1 MSAFEAERPAAR
13 TVRLSVALA
22 LALMWLLPLAW
33 ALSTA
38 LKPEADTTKIPV
50 RWLPEHPT
58 LTAFWRVLTETGLLR
73 WFANSLVVG
82 VLVTLFTVLLTSM
95 AAYGLSRTEFRG
107 RQTLLWVIV
116 AGIVVPP
123 QALIVPLF
131 SQLIGLGLVD
141 TVWGLVL
148 PQIVLPAM
156 VYVLKKFFD
165 GVPRELEE
173 AALMDGASRW
183 RIYWR
188 IMLPLA
194 RPALAAVAIFTF
206 VTTWNNFL
214 WPFIVATDPDL
225 MTIPVGLA
233 SVQSSYGLRY
243 AQVMAGSLLG
253 GLPLLL
259 FFLVF
264 QRQVVRGI
272 TSTGVKG

>member
-1 MSAFEAERPAAR
+1 MSAFDRERPAAR
-13 TVRLSVALA
+13 TARFSVALA
-22 LALMWLLPLAW
+22 LALMWLLPLGW

-38 LKPEADTTKIPV
+38 LRPEADTTKIPV
-50 RWLPEHPT
+50 RWLPERPT
-58 LTAFWRVLTETGLLR
+58 LEAFERVLTETGLLG
-73 WFANSLVVG
+73 WFANSVLVG
-82 VLVTLFTVLLTSM
+82 VLVTLVTVLLASM
-95 AAYGLSRTEFRG
+95 AAYGFARTEFRG
-107 RQTLLWVIV
+107 RRGLLWLVV

-123 QALIVPLF
+123 QVLIVPLF
-131 SQLIGLGLVD
+131 SQLAGLGLVD
-141 TVWGLVL
+141 TYWGLIL

-165 GVPRELEE
+165 GVPREVEE
-173 AALMDGASRW
+173 AALVDGASRW
-183 RIYWR
+183 RIYWS

-214 WPFIVATDPDL
+214 WPFIVATDPEM

-243 AQVMAGSLLG
+243 AQVMASSLLG

-272 TSTGVKG
+272 TSAGIKG

>member
-1 MSAFEAERPAAR
+1 MSAFDRERPAAR
-13 TVRLSVALA
+13 TARFSVALM
-22 LALMWLLPLAW
+22 LALMWLLPLGW

-38 LKPEADTTKIPV
+38 LRPEADTTKIPV
-50 RWLPEHPT
+50 SWLPERPT
-58 LTAFWRVLTETGLLR
+58 LEAFGRVLTETGLLG

-82 VLVTLFTVLLTSM
+82 VLVTLLTVLLASM
-95 AAYGLSRTEFRG
+95 AAYGFARTEFRG
-107 RQTLLWVIV
+107 RRVLLWVV
-116 AGIVVPP
+116 LAGIVVPP
-123 QALIVPLF
+123 QVLIVPLF
-131 SQLIGLGLVD
+131 SQLVGLGLVD
-141 TVWGLVL
+141 TYWGLVL

-156 VYVLKKFFD
+156 VFVLKKFFD
-165 GVPRELEE
+165 GVPREVEE
-173 AALMDGASRW
+173 AALVDGASRW
-183 RIYWR
+183 RIYWS

-214 WPFIVATDPDL
+214 WPFIVATDPEM

-243 AQVMAGSLLG
+243 AQVMASSLLG

-272 TSTGVKG
+272 TSAGIKG

>member
-1 MSAFEAERPAAR
+1 MSAFDRERPAAR
-13 TVRLSVALA
+13 ATRLSVALA
-22 LALMWLLPLAW
+22 LALMWLLPLGW

-38 LKPEADTTKIPV
+38 LRPEADTTRIPV
-50 RWLPEHPT
+50 RWLPERPT
-58 LTAFWRVLTETGLLR
+58 LDAFGKVLGETGLLT
-73 WFANSLVVG
+73 WFGNSVLVG
-82 VLVTLFTVLLTSM
+82 VLVTVLTVLLASM

-107 RQTLLWVIV
+107 RQVLLWVIV

-123 QALIVPLF
+123 QVLIVPLF
-131 SQLIGLGLVD
+131 SQMVGLGLVD
-141 TVWGLVL
+141 TYWGLVL

-173 AALMDGASRW
+173 AARVDGASRW
-183 RIYWR
+183 RIYWS

-214 WPFIVATDPDL
+214 WPFIVATDPDM

-243 AQVMAGSLLG
+243 AQVMAGSVLG
-253 GLPLLL
+253 GLPLLV

-272 TSTGVKG
+272 TTTGVKG

>member
-1 MSAFEAERPAAR
+1 MSAFDRERPAAR
-13 TVRLSVALA
+13 TARFSVALV
-22 LALMWLLPLAW
+22 LALMWLLPLGW

-38 LKPEADTTKIPV
+38 LRPEADTTKIPV

-58 LTAFWRVLTETGLLR
+58 LEAFGRVLTETGLLG

-82 VLVTLFTVLLTSM
+82 VLVTLLTVLLASM
-95 AAYGLSRTEFRG
+95 AAYGFARTEFRG
-107 RQTLLWVIV
+107 RRVLLWVV
-116 AGIVVPP
+116 LAGIVVPP
-123 QALIVPLF
+123 QVLVVPLF
-131 SQLIGLGLVD
+131 SQMAGLGLVD
-141 TVWGLVL
+141 TYWGLIL

-156 VYVLKKFFD
+156 VYVLKTFFD
-165 GVPRELEE
+165 GVPREVAE
-173 AALMDGASRW
+173 AALVDGASRW
-183 RIYWR
+183 RIYWS

-194 RPALAAVAIFTF
+194 RPALAAVAVFTF

-214 WPFIVATDPDL
+214 WPFIVATDPEM

-243 AQVMAGSLLG
+243 AQVMASSLLG

-272 TSTGVKG
+272 TSAGIKG